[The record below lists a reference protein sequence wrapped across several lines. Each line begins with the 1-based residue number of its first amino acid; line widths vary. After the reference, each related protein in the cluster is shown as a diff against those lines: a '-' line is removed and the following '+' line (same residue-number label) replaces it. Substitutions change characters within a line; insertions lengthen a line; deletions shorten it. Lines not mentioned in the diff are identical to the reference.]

1 MAENI
6 PALSHEIDKDKM
18 SKVAERVD
26 LLSKEV
32 NEMVDKIVNEACAEL
47 DEYIQ
52 GIDEILTSQTNPVTD
67 AQLDDFTLNLSSL
80 LYFVSAAQENIGIK
94 EDVSRAIQ
102 KEIYNRVREKAQGTV
117 ADKDMAAEL
126 QSQNETLTTVI
137 YNRAYKKVKLRA
149 EAASEMVN
157 SVKKIITR
165 RIAEYE
171 MSQSDNG
178 RIRR

>member
-32 NEMVDKIVNEACAEL
+32 NEMVDKIVNEACADL
-47 DEYIQ
+47 DEYMG
-52 GIDEILTSQTNPVTD
+52 GIDEILTSLTNPVTD

-157 SVKKIITR
+157 SVKKIMTR

-178 RIRR
+178 RIGR

>member
-1 MAENI
+1 MAEHI
-6 PALSHEIDKDKM
+6 PALSHEIDKEKM
-18 SKVAERVD
+18 AKVAERVD

-32 NEMVDKIVNEACAEL
+32 NEMVDKIVNEVCSDL
-47 DEYIQ
+47 DEYMQ

-80 LYFVSAAQENIGIK
+80 LYFVSAAQENLGIK
-94 EDVSRAIQ
+94 EDVSRAVQ

-157 SVKKIITR
+157 SVKKVMTR
-165 RIAEYE
+165 RVADIEL
-171 MSQSDNG
+171 SQRD
-178 RIRR
+178 RT